1 MFKIIV
7 PTDFT
12 ATADKAI
19 AYAIALKKTLEA
31 DVYVLHILKKGSS
44 ETDAQKQMDEQI
56 HRHYVNTAVK
66 AKSIMKVGSIF
77 EDIPALVEEE
87 KGDLVVMGTHGMKG
101 LQHLVGSH
109 ALRVITDTKAPFI
122 VVQDNTVIE
131 SRVKKILVPL
141 DLHKETKQKIKYTA
155 VIAEKFKAKVEIIIP
170 NETDEFL
177 RNQLERNM
185 AYSEGY
191 FEERGIPYHSV
202 VAAGKSSAF
211 AEQVIEQAKSGKSDL
226 ICILNFANE
235 KLIHAFG
242 SDAEQKVITNDA
254 AIPVMVLNPA
264 ITNLHNTRSLIA
276 QWG

>member
-12 ATADKAI
+12 PTADKAI

-31 DVYVLHILKKGSS
+31 DVYVLHILKKGAS

-87 KGDLVVMGTHGMKG
+87 KGNLVVMGTHGMKG

-131 SRVKKILVPL
+131 SRVKKILVPW

-155 VIAEKFKAKVEIIIP
+155 DIAEKFKSKVEIIIP

-191 FEERGIPYHSV
+191 FEERGIPHQSV
-202 VAAGKSSAF
+202 VAQGKSSAF
-211 AEQVIEQAKSGKSDL
+211 ADQVIEQAKTGKSDM

-242 SDAEQKVITNDA
+242 SDAEQKVITNEA

>member
-12 ATADKAI
+12 STSDKAL
-19 AYAIALKKTLEA
+19 AYAIGLKKTLEA
-31 DVYVLHILKKGSS
+31 EVFVLHILKKGGN
-44 ETDAQKQMDEQI
+44 EADAQKQLDEQI

-66 AKSIMKVGSIF
+66 AQPILKVGSIF
-77 EDIPALVEEE
+77 EDIPALVEQE

-122 VVQDNTVIE
+122 VVQDNTAIE
-131 SRVKKILVPL
+131 PRVKKILVPL

-155 VIAEKFKAKVEIIIP
+155 DIAEKFKAKVEIIIP
-170 NETDEFL
+170 NESDEFL

-191 FEERGIPYHSV
+191 FEERGIPYQST
-202 VAAGKSSAF
+202 VAQNKGGAF
-211 AEQVIEQAKSGKSDL
+211 ADQVVEHAKNSKIDL

-242 SDAEQKVITNDA
+242 SDAEQKVITNNA
-254 AIPVMVLNPA
+254 AIPVMVLNPEV
-264 ITNLHNTRSLIA
+264 TNLHNTRSLIA

>member
-31 DVYVLHILKKGSS
+31 DVYVLHILKKGAS

-155 VIAEKFKAKVEIIIP
+155 DIAEKFKSKVEIIIP

-185 AYSEGY
+185 AYAEGY
-191 FEERGIPYHSV
+191 FEERGIPYQSV
-202 VAAGKSSAF
+202 VSQGKSSAF
-211 AEQVIEQAKSGKSDL
+211 ADQVIEQAKNGKSDM

-242 SDAEQKVITNDA
+242 SDAEQKVITNEA

>member
-19 AYAIALKKTLEA
+19 AYAIAMKKTLEA
-31 DVYVLHILKKGSS
+31 DVFVLHILKKGGD
-44 ETDAQKQMDEQI
+44 EAAAQKSLDEQI
-56 HRHYVNTAVK
+56 HKHYVNTAVK
-66 AKSIMKVGSIF
+66 ATAIMKVGSIF
-77 EDIPALVEEE
+77 EDIPSLVEAEN
-87 KGDLVVMGTHGMKG
+87 GDLVVMGTHGMKG

-122 VVQDNTVIE
+122 VVQDNTAIE

-155 VIAEKFKAKVEIIIP
+155 DIAEKFKAKVEIIIP
-170 NETDEFL
+170 NESDEFL

-185 AYSEGY
+185 AFSEGY
-191 FEERGIPYHSV
+191 FEERGIPYQSV
-202 VAAGKSSAF
+202 VAEGGSRNF
-211 AEQVIEQAKSGKSDL
+211 AEQVIDHAEKSKVDM

-242 SDAEQKVITNDA
+242 SDAEQKVITNHA

-264 ITNLHNTRSLIA
+264 VTNLHNTRSLIA

>member
-31 DVYVLHILKKGSS
+31 DVYVLHILKKGGS

-155 VIAEKFKAKVEIIIP
+155 DIAEKFKSKVEIIIP

-191 FEERGIPYHSV
+191 FEERGIPYQSV
-202 VAAGKSSAF
+202 VAKGKSSAF
-211 AEQVIEQAKSGKSDL
+211 ADQVIEQAKNGKSDM

-264 ITNLHNTRSLIA
+264 ITNLHNTRSLIS

>member
-31 DVYVLHILKKGSS
+31 DVYVLHILKKGGS
-44 ETDAQKQMDEQI
+44 ETDAQKQMDDQI
-56 HRHYVNTAVK
+56 HHHYVNTAVK

-77 EDIPALVEEE
+77 DDIPALVEEE

-155 VIAEKFKAKVEIIIP
+155 DIAEKFKSKVEIIIP

-185 AYSEGY
+185 AYAEGY
-191 FEERGIPYHSV
+191 FEERGIPYQSV
-202 VAAGKSSAF
+202 VAQGKSSAF
-211 AEQVIEQAKSGKSDL
+211 ADQVIEQAKTGKSDM

-242 SDAEQKVITNDA
+242 SDAEQKVITNSA

>member
-12 ATADKAI
+12 ATADKAL
-19 AYAIALKKTLEA
+19 AYAISLKKTLQA
-31 DVYVLHILKKGSS
+31 DVFALHILKKGGDEAEATKSL
-44 ETDAQKQMDEQI
+44 EEQI

-66 AKSIMKVGSIF
+66 ANPILKVGSIF
-77 EDIPALVEEE
+77 DDIPSLVEEE

-122 VVQDNTVIE
+122 VVQDNSKSDAV
-131 SRVKKILVPL
+131 VKKILVPL

-155 VIAEKFKAKVEIIIP
+155 DIAEKFKAKVEIIIP
-170 NETDEFL
+170 NESDEYL

-191 FEERGIPYHSV
+191 FEERGIAYHSV
-202 VAAGKSSAF
+202 VAEGGSRNF
-211 AEQVIEQAKSGKSDL
+211 AEQVIEHAEKNKVDM

-242 SDAEQKVITNDA
+242 SDAEQKVITNSA
-254 AIPVMVLNPA
+254 AIPVMVLNPSV
-264 ITNLHNTRSLIA
+264 TNLHNTRSLIG

>member
-31 DVYVLHILKKGSS
+31 DVYVLHILKKGGS

-66 AKSIMKVGSIF
+66 AKSILKVGSIF
-77 EDIPALVEEE
+77 DDIPALVEEE

-155 VIAEKFKAKVEIIIP
+155 DIAEKFKSKVEIIIP

-191 FEERGIPYHSV
+191 FEERGIPYQTV
-202 VAAGKSSAF
+202 VAEGKSSAF
-211 AEQVIEQAKSGKSDL
+211 ADQVIEQARIGKSDM

-242 SDAEQKVITNDA
+242 SDAEQKVITNNA

>member
-1 MFKIIV
+1 
-7 PTDFT
+7 
-12 ATADKAI
+12 
-19 AYAIALKKTLEA
+19 
-31 DVYVLHILKKGSS
+31 
-44 ETDAQKQMDEQI
+44 
-56 HRHYVNTAVK
+56 
-66 AKSIMKVGSIF
+66 MKVGSIF
-77 EDIPALVEEE
+77 DDIPALVEEE

-155 VIAEKFKAKVEIIIP
+155 DIAEKFKAKVEIIIP
-170 NETDEFL
+170 NESDEFL

-185 AYSEGY
+185 AFSEGY
-191 FEERGIPYHSV
+191 FEERGIPYQSV
-202 VAAGKSSAF
+202 VAEGGSRNF
-211 AEQVIEQAKSGKSDL
+211 AEQVIDHAEKSKVDM

-242 SDAEQKVITNDA
+242 SDAEQKVITNYA

>member
-31 DVYVLHILKKGSS
+31 DVYVLHILKKGGS

-77 EDIPALVEEE
+77 DDIPALVEEE

-185 AYSEGY
+185 AFSEGY
-191 FEERGIPYHSV
+191 FEERGIPYQSV
-202 VAAGKSSAF
+202 VAQGKSSSF
-211 AEQVIEQAKSGKSDL
+211 ADQVIEQAKSGKSDM

-242 SDAEQKVITNDA
+242 SDAEQKVITNSA